1 MDVLVLILE
10 VMVAVFISSVLSPF
24 IPKVST
30 PLVQIALGVLWY
42 FTPFLPNIT
51 LDTSLFMVLFI
62 APLLYLEARNIER
75 SQLAK
80 VLGLSLSLAIGLVLV
95 TMTAT
100 GFALHALWPLVP
112 LSAAFALGATL
123 GPTDAVAVAQIGK
136 EAQLTNRQHSVL
148 KGESLF
154 NDAASIVG
162 FQFAVLAASTG
173 EFSPFQF
180 TERVAASF
188 VGGILL
194 GALVGWAFDRLTLFF
209 RRQGMETMTRRILL
223 ELFLP
228 FTAYVAAEELHVSGV
243 LAVVAA
249 GLVTTFHRRGI
260 GGDVARANLVSNSV
274 WQFFDFT
281 LNGSVFVLLGIELPI
296 AMQESFASPEVSTW
310 MLFGAVAMLTAI
322 SLALRFLWVS
332 GMLRL
337 ARDSETGRRRRMT
350 PERWHSA
357 LVMTFG
363 GPKGT
368 ISLALAFTLPYSVD
382 FGSNVP
388 IRSSLL
394 FIASGFI
401 VVSLVLANVMLPLLA
416 PRVKDDK
423 GIVYAEKNIEM
434 LRRTIERITELDS
447 TENHHAVRAV
457 LRSYNERIERLKRA
471 TPTSQIEQRDR
482 LRLAALEHERD
493 WLAERLHFGSGDEEA
508 ARMLHDRI
516 ENALDHLTRAT
527 DDSSHGGDDGAVV
540 GTIRPRFRFVRW
552 RHRVMPLV
560 RRSLAAIARR
570 TPGLDPSKLDAIHRV
585 QAEQYAD
592 VIAFLNEELRRDTY
606 DAEIVAELL
615 VEYRSLLAML
625 RAQSDQ
631 FIDRSIQTSQVLDE
645 VRTQAFHLETVSI
658 NDMLDEHEITREQA
672 RMMRKNVY
680 LMQADVAL

>member
-1 MDVLVLILE
+1 MEDVDVLLLILE
-10 VMVAVFISSVLSPF
+10 VMVAVFVSSVLSPF

-30 PLVQIALGVLWY
+30 PLVQIALGVAWY
-42 FTPFLPNIT
+42 FTPFLPNIN
-51 LDTSLFMVLFI
+51 LDTSLFMMLFI

-80 VLGLSLSLAIGLVLV
+80 VLGLALSLAIGLVLV

-100 GFALHALWPLVP
+100 GFALHALWPLVSLP
-112 LSAAFALGATL
+112 AAFALGATL

-136 EAQLTNRQHSVL
+136 EAQLTNRQHGVL
-148 KGESLF
+148 NGESLF

-162 FQFAVLAASTG
+162 FQFAVLAATTG
-173 EFSPFQF
+173 EFSPFGF
-180 TERVAASF
+180 TEHVVASF
-188 VGGILL
+188 VGGILI
-194 GALVGWAFDRLTLFF
+194 GSVVGWVFDRIVLFF
-209 RRQGMETMTRRILL
+209 RREGMETMTRRILL

-228 FTAYVAAEELHVSGV
+228 FAAYVAAEECHVSGV

-249 GLVTTFHRRGI
+249 GLVTTFHRRGL

-296 AMQESFASPEVSTW
+296 AMQESLASPEVSNW
-310 MLFGAVAMLTAI
+310 MLIAAIAMLTVI
-322 SLALRFLWVS
+322 SLALRFLWIS

-337 ARDSETGRRRRMT
+337 ARDEKTGKRRKMT

-368 ISLALAFTLPYSVD
+368 ISLALAFTLPYSID
-382 FGSNVP
+382 FGTTVP

-401 VVSLVLANVMLPLLA
+401 VVSLTLANVMLPLLA
-416 PRVKDDK
+416 PRAKDEH
-423 GIVYAEKNIEM
+423 GTVYAEKNVEM
-434 LRRTIERITELDS
+434 LRRTIERIGELDS
-447 TENHHAVRAV
+447 ADNHGAVRVV
-457 LRSYNERIERLKRA
+457 LHSYNERIERLKRA

-482 LRLAALEHERD
+482 LRLATLEHERD
-493 WLAERLHFGSGDEEA
+493 WLAERMQFGSGDEKA
-508 ARMLHDRI
+508 VRMLYERI
-516 ENALDHLTRAT
+516 ETALAHLEGSMPEGK
-527 DDSSHGGDDGAVV
+527 DGGPDVEGAH
-540 GTIRPRFRFVRW
+540 PRFRLIRL
-552 RHRVMPLV
+552 RHRVMPLL
-560 RRSLAAIARR
+560 RRSMAAIARR

-585 QAEQYAD
+585 QADQYAD
-592 VIAFLNEELRRDTY
+592 AIDFLNEELRRDTY
-606 DAEIVAELL
+606 DAELVSELL
-615 VEYRSLLAML
+615 VEYRSMLAML

-631 FIDRSIQTSQVLDE
+631 FINRSIQTNRVLDQ
-645 VRTQAFHLETVSI
+645 VRTQAFQLEMASI
-658 NDMLDEHEITREQA
+658 TDMLDEHEITREQA